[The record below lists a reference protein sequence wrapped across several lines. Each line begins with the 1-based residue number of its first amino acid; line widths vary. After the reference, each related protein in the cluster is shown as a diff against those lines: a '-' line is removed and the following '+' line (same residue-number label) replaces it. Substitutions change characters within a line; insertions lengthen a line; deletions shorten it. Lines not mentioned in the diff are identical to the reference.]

1 MRSVIRLFNS
11 SNPITMLKMKEV
23 EVVLTFNTLAR
34 GEHCV
39 HIRRKDWRKGH
50 LGDLDVDGNAFE
62 V

>member
-1 MRSVIRLFNS
+1 
-11 SNPITMLKMKEV
+11 MLKMKED

-34 GEHCV
+34 GEHYM

-50 LGDLDVDGNAFE
+50 LGDLDVSGNAFE